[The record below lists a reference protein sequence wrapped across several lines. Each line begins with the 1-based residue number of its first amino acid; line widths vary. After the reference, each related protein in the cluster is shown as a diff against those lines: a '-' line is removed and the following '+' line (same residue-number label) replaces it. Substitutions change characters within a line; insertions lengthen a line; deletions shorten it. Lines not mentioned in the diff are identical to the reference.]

1 MSRLI
6 DVDKLIEE
14 VDRVINYTP
23 RGDIPPT
30 AQDILDMIEKAP
42 IVQNQRGNMERK
54 EFKKLMEATDVLYH
68 MIWRHP
74 SGGYYKDGKEYVCTN
89 QIETDEDIKRALA
102 VVTNFVN
109 KILGEENED
118 RRSN

>member
-1 MSRLI
+1 M
-6 DVDKLIEE
+6 
-14 VDRVINYTP
+14 
-23 RGDIPPT
+23 
-30 AQDILDMIEKAP
+30 EK
-42 IVQNQRGNMERK
+42 K

-89 QIETDEDIKRALA
+89 QIETDEVIKRALA

-118 RRSN
+118 RRSD